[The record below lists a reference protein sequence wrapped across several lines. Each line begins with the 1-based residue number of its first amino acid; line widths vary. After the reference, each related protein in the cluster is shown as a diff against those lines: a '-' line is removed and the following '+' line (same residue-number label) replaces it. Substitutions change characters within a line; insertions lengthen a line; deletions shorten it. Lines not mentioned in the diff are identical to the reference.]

1 MLCWGT
7 LERMDELGRMGE
19 LGRRYDLRLAAAY
32 VRGQGRGPDELRDR
46 ALDDLDEAALTRTV
60 RVGLEGGVRL
70 QAFKLTA
77 DLPRVVRALGVL
89 KGVRPRSVLDVGC
102 GRGAGLWPL
111 VSVLPACPVLALDL
125 KPNRLAAVAAVRRGG
140 VRSVRPARMDVTALA
155 LADGA
160 VDVVTA
166 LEVLEHVP
174 DVAAAVREV
183 TRVARRFVVLSVPS
197 REDDNPEHI
206 HLLDRA
212 RLTGLVQAAG
222 AGPLTFEQVP
232 GHLLGVVRT
241 GRA

>member
-1 MLCWGT
+1 M
-7 LERMDELGRMGE
+7 EE

-32 VRGQGRGPDELRDR
+32 VRGRGGGPAQLRAAPLQ
-46 ALDDLDEAALTRTV
+46 ALDAAALARTV
-60 RVGLEGGVRL
+60 RAGLEAGLRL

-89 KGVRPRSVLDVGC
+89 KGVAPASLLDVGC

-125 KPNRLAAVAAVRRGG
+125 RRDRLEAVAAVRRGG

-155 LADGA
+155 IADGA

-183 TRVARRFVVLSVPS
+183 ARVARRFVVLSVPS
-197 REDDNPEHI
+197 REDDNPQHL

-212 RLTGLVQAAG
+212 RLTALVAAAG
-222 AGPLTFEQVP
+222 AGPVTFEQVP

-241 GRA
+241 GRG

>member
-1 MLCWGT
+1 MPGWGT
-7 LERMDELGRMGE
+7 LNPMDE

-32 VRGQGRGPDELRDR
+32 VRGEGRGPDALSRLP
-46 ALDDLDEAALTRTV
+46 LDDLDEAALEQTV
-60 RVGLEGGVRL
+60 RVGLQAGVRL
-70 QAFKLTA
+70 QSFKLTA

-89 KGVRPRSVLDVGC
+89 KGVTPQSILDVGC

-111 VSVLPACPVLALDL
+111 VSVLPDCPVLALDL
-125 KPNRLAAVAAVRRGG
+125 LPSRLAAVAAVRRGG
-140 VRSVRPARMDVTALA
+140 VRSVQPARMDVTALA

-174 DVAAAVREV
+174 DVAKAVREV
-183 TRVARRFVVLSVPS
+183 ARVARRFVVLSVPS
-197 REDDNPEHI
+197 REDDNPGHI

-222 AGPLTFEQVP
+222 VGPVTFEQVP

-241 GRA
+241 GRR